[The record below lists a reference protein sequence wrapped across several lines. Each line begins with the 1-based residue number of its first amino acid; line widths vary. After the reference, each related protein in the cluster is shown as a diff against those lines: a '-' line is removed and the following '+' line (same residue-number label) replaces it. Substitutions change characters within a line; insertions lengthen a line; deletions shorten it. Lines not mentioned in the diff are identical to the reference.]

1 MKCRMQ
7 SVELYD
13 NRITRRTST
22 WGVGDAAPPYKNIVR
37 MAYGM
42 IPNLSEYANK

>member
-22 WGVGDAAPPYKNIVR
+22 RGVGDAAPYKNIVR

-42 IPNLSEYANK
+42 IPKLSEYANK